1 MKTVKKFNKLVGRYV
16 EYPDESELTNK
27 ETVVMP
33 LSEYVKKNYGSH
45 VKVRTFS
52 ELTPE
57 EQKQFSEEETN
68 EEEENE

>member
-1 MKTVKKFNKLVGRYV
+1 MKTIKIFNKLVGRYV
-16 EYPDESELTNK
+16 EYPDDSELTNR

-33 LSEYVKKNYGSH
+33 LDEYVNKNYGPH

-57 EQKQFSEEETN
+57 EQNSILMK
-68 EEEENE
+68 

>member
-1 MKTVKKFNKLVGRYV
+1 MKTVKVWNKLIGRYM
-16 EYPDESELTNK
+16 EYLDESELTNK

-33 LSEYVKKNYGSH
+33 LDEYVKKNYGSH

-57 EQKQFSEEETN
+57 EQKQFSEENKES
-68 EEEENE
+68 EEE